1 MTQLT
6 QANRYRKIAANTPM
20 EKLSLRFLLFTKG
33 EKVNYS
39 QMLLILLIKNDKK
52 QAKTII
58 NSRISGKISGLRIL
72 S

>member
-1 MTQLT
+1 
-6 QANRYRKIAANTPM
+6 M